1 MARMHQVRSYIQ
13 KLLRPMSR
21 RRYLPTNARS
31 IVGGG
36 VVVERS
42 GADRRMPGLGHVL
55 SRRKVVKRAAGVM
68 AVGAVGTVLAEA
80 VASPARAASAATTI
94 EQGALAPAVVMLT
107 DAPTISVDASQG
119 NDFRVT
125 LGASRT
131 MGTPANPTDG
141 QQIIFQIT
149 QSSAGSATIT
159 WDTGYEFSTEL
170 PQPTLSTA
178 AGKTD
183 LLGFIYNSA
192 KSDWLLA
199 AFVNG
204 FG

>member
-1 MARMHQVRSYIQ
+1 
-13 KLLRPMSR
+13 
-21 RRYLPTNARS
+21 
-31 IVGGG
+31 
-36 VVVERS
+36 VVEDS
-42 GADRRMPGLGHVL
+42 ESEAGRRTPSPGQAL
-55 SRRKVVKRAAGVM
+55 SRRKIFRRAAGVA
-68 AVGAVGTVLAEA
+68 AVGAAGTVLTGAI
-80 VASPARAASAATTI
+80 ASPARAASATTV

-149 QSSAGSATIT
+149 QGSGGSATIT
-159 WDTGYEFSTEL
+159 WGTGYEFSTEL

-178 AGKTD
+178 AGETD

-192 KSDWLLA
+192 KSSWLLA

-204 FG
+204 FGS